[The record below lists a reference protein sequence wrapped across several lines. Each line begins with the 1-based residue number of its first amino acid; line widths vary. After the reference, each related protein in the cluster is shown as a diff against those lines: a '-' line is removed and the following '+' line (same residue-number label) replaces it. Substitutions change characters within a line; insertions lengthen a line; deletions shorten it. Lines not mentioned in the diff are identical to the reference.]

1 MSQQPAGPSPPPNVN
16 PDPQP
21 RKTFRQWL
29 LTHWNSILLVYLGVL
44 LVTVF
49 VVVAVISDQDQE
61 VDPLSL
67 DGSGVRFLGVTTQGS
82 STK

>member
-1 MSQQPAGPSPPPNVN
+1 MSQQPAGPSPPLT
-16 PDPQP
+16 PDPQL
-21 RKTFRQWL
+21 RKKLRQWL
-29 LTHWNSILLVYLGVL
+29 LAHWNSILLVYLGVL

-67 DGSGVRFLGVTTQGS
+67 DGSGVGFWA
-82 STK
+82 